1 MRNLMLLFA
10 MAGLALGQNST
21 VSGPTLGYIFS
32 STAQSVTPLVGLP
45 GAALSGPALA
55 AGPALARSDSSAS
68 SGAILALSAAGSSV
82 LLVRPGTEPAPVRGV
97 TPGPEAIVFNPS
109 GSLAAL
115 RYGDREGSRFQ
126 IIAGLP
132 SQAIPFRSF
141 RTWLAAPSSIALSD
155 DGWLLIADG
164 SAGSS
169 TIWQLTPGRTPVSVF
184 SAGPGAAVAL
194 LPHSPSALVLDP
206 QAGLLYRLADAR
218 QGGTATVLAGAPDL
232 RGASALAVS
241 PDGAYAAAATLA
253 GRLTSIDLRTSET
266 ASADCACH
274 PDRLQPLAFGAFAVF
289 DGARVWLWETGTQP
303 RLSFLPAGH

>member
-10 MAGLALGQNST
+10 VAGLALGQSST

-32 STAQSVTPLVGLP
+32 SAAQSVTPLIGLP

-55 AGPALARSDSSAS
+55 AGPALARSESSAT
-68 SGAILALSAAGSSV
+68 SGAILALSAADSSV
-82 LLVRPGTEPAPVRGV
+82 LLVRPGAESVPVRGV
-97 TPGPEAIVFNPS
+97 TPDPEAIVFNPS
-109 GSLAAL
+109 GLLAAL
-115 RYGDREGSRFQ
+115 RYPDREGSRFQ

-132 SQAIPFRSF
+132 SRAIPFRSF
-141 RTWLAAPSSIALSD
+141 RTWLAPSSFALSD

-164 SAGSS
+164 GAGSS

-206 QAGLLYRLADAR
+206 QAGLLYQLADAR
-218 QGGTATVLAGAPDL
+218 QGGSTTVLAGAEDL

-241 PDGAYAAAATLA
+241 PDGAYAAAATAA
-253 GRLTSIDLRTSET
+253 GRLTSIDLRTGET
-266 ASADCACH
+266 VSADCACH
-274 PDRLQPLAFGAFAVF
+274 PQRLQPLAFGSFAVF
-289 DGARVWLWETGTQP
+289 DGTRVLLWETGTQP